1 MMDWILG
8 IIATSLGGLNIFQ
21 IIYYKTQRDK
31 LRAEADGATVEAKKK
46 DIDLQQDQYDYL
58 LSKLSKFQEDY
69 FALFDKI
76 QNEARIHSEVI
87 NTKCNEISE
96 LKSKIIYYKGL
107 RCYKSDCSAR
117 ICQNPKE
124 KEEKKNGECE

>member
-1 MMDWILG
+1 MDWILG

-31 LRAEADGATVEAKKK
+31 LQAEADGATVEAKKK

-58 LSKLSKFQEDY
+58 LSKLSKYQEDY

-87 NTKCNEISE
+87 NTKCNEIAE
-96 LKSKIIYYKGL
+96 LKSKIVYYKGL
-107 RCYKSDCSAR
+107 RCYKSDCSTR
-117 ICQNPKE
+117 IGQNPKD
-124 KEEKKNGECE
+124 KEEQK